1 MINCLNDWVVIDLFI
16 LDQYLIDDRY
26 LIADRY
32 LIDLWSIYLFMINW
46 LIFDRLIFDWFSKD
60 WFMFDWL
67 IFVIFDWLIYLV
79 NGPII
84 LLHFVSQLR
93 TSADWEAGIPLPLNK
108 VHGLIWSYSNDY
120 WRNTNIWLFK
130 HFAIYFSLGTVF
142 IAIPLYIA
150 CRRVL
155 SWDFL
160 RVLQAPSLIES
171 CLYRGY

>member
-1 MINCLNDWVVIDLFI
+1 MINCLNDWVVIDWFI

-108 VHGLIWSYSNDY
+108 VHGLIWSYSKRLLEEHEHLVVQTFRDL
-120 WRNTNIWLFK
+120 LFIGNGFYRYTFV
-130 HFAIYFSLGTVF
+130 HSLSESVVMGFS
-142 IAIPLYIA
+142 A
-150 CRRVL
+150 CVTSPEFDRIM
-155 SWDFL
+155 
-160 RVLQAPSLIES
+160 SL
-171 CLYRGY
+171 